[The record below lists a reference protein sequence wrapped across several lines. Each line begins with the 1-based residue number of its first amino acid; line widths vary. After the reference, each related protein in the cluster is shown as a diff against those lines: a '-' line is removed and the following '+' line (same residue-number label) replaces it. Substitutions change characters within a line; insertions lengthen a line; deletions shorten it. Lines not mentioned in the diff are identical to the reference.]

1 MESIENSEVSEWYR
15 DKTVFMTGGTGFMGK
30 VLVEKLLRSCP
41 VRKIYLLVRP
51 KKGADIRQRIDDML
65 NYKVSKLLIL
75 NVFEQEIIVCCMHK
89 NLSVYSKW
97 IINKVVKPSSAF
109 VKSMWVWIHDKFQN
123 YSVSVPH
130 WSTELESR
138 ICISLVKYDVFC
150 ISHLLANIQ
159 IFLQLIY
166 NE

>member
-65 NYKVSKLLIL
+65 NYKVSKLLVF
-75 NVFEQEIIVCCMHK
+75 NVFEQEITVCCMHK

-109 VKSMWVWIHDKFQN
+109 VKSMWV
-123 YSVSVPH
+123 
-130 WSTELESR
+130 
-138 ICISLVKYDVFC
+138 
-150 ISHLLANIQ
+150 
-159 IFLQLIY
+159 
-166 NE
+166 